1 MAKVV
6 TEVDRYKKK
15 SIMKHLYEKI
25 KDDEITGLAA
35 QLAYYFLLSIF
46 PLLIFTITLLPYFP
60 VTTEDII
67 RMLEAYVPKE
77 SVTLLESSLMTV
89 MENRNGGL
97 LSFGILATVWSAS
110 NGINAIIRALNHAYD
125 VEESRSFIVSRSL
138 ALVLTLGMIIVVVI
152 SLLLPIFGKMILDVI
167 FDFLGFQPSFL
178 YTLLRWAISIAIT
191 TFVFTMLYWLGPDRK
206 IPLKSAWPGALFA
219 SVGWALSS
227 LAFSFYV
234 NTFANYSST
243 YGSLGGLIVL
253 MLWFYISGFVIIV
266 GGEINAVLS
275 QNRARK

>member
-6 TEVDRYKKK
+6 ADVDRYKKK
-15 SIMKHLYEKI
+15 TLLKHLYEKI

-60 VTTEDII
+60 VTTNDII
-67 RMLEAYVPKE
+67 NMLSAYVPDE
-77 SVTLLESSLMTV
+77 SVNLLESSLVTV

-97 LSFGILATVWSAS
+97 LSFGILATIWSAS

-138 ALVLTLGMIIVVVI
+138 ALVLTVAMIIVVVV
-152 SLLLPIFGKMILDVI
+152 SLLLPIFGKMILGLI
-167 FDFLGFQPSFL
+167 FDILGFEPSYL
-178 YTLLRWAISIAIT
+178 YTLLRWTISIAIT
-191 TFVFTMLYWLGPDRK
+191 TFVFTMLYWLGPDKK

-234 NTFANYSST
+234 NSVANYSAT

-253 MLWFYISGFVIIV
+253 MLWFYISGLVIIV
-266 GGEINAVLS
+266 GGEINAVLAKY
-275 QNRARK
+275 RTKK

>member
-6 TEVDRYKKK
+6 ADVDRYKKK
-15 SIMKHLYEKI
+15 TLLKHLYEKI

-60 VTTEDII
+60 VTTDDII
-67 RMLEAYVPKE
+67 NMLAAYVPDE
-77 SVTLLESSLMTV
+77 SMNLLESSLMTV

-97 LSFGILATVWSAS
+97 LSFGILATIWSAS

-138 ALVLTLGMIIVVVI
+138 ALVLTVAMIIVVVV
-152 SLLLPIFGKMILDVI
+152 SLLLPIFGKMILGLI
-167 FDFLGFQPSFL
+167 FDILGFEPSYL
-178 YTLLRWAISIAIT
+178 YTLLRWTVSIAIT
-191 TFVFTMLYWLGPDRK
+191 TFVFTMLYWLGPDKK

-234 NTFANYSST
+234 NSVANYSAT

-253 MLWFYISGFVIIV
+253 MLWFYISGLVIIV
-266 GGEINAVLS
+266 GGEINAVLAKY
-275 QNRARK
+275 RTKK